1 LGEIDSRLTGLGI
14 ELPVPAKAL
23 ASYVP
28 WVRSGNLIFIS
39 GQITSRNGQIEYIG
53 KVGSSFTIEEGIEA
67 ARLCAL
73 NVMAQLKDACGGDLD
88 RIRRIVKLTGF
99 VNAVPDFPM
108 IPAVVN
114 GASELFIEV
123 FGEKGRHARSAVGAQ
138 LPFNVAVEIEAIA
151 EVA

>member
-14 ELPVPAKAL
+14 ELPAPAKAL

-28 WVRSGNLIFIS
+28 WTRSGNLVFVS
-39 GQITSRNGQIEYIG
+39 GQITSRNNNIEYIG
-53 KVGSSFTIEEGIEA
+53 KVGSTFTIEEGIEA

-88 RIRRIVKLTGF
+88 RVRRILKLTGF

-114 GASELFIEV
+114 GASELFVEV
-123 FGEKGRHARSAVGAQ
+123 FGDKGRHARSAVGAM

-151 EVA
+151 EIA

>member
-1 LGEIDSRLTGLGI
+1 LGEIDSKLRGLGI

-23 ASYVP
+23 AGYVP
-28 WVRSGNLIFIS
+28 WTRSGNLVFVS
-39 GQITSRNGQIEYIG
+39 GQITSRNGNIEYIG
-53 KVGSSFTIEEGIEA
+53 KVGSNHSIEEGIEA

-88 RIRRIVKLTGF
+88 RVRRILKVTGF
-99 VNAVPDFPM
+99 VNAAPDFAM
-108 IPAVVN
+108 IPAVIN
-114 GASELFIEV
+114 GASDLLVEV

-151 EVA
+151 EVS